1 MDVRTTPLDGVLL
14 LQPPVYEDAR
24 GCFFESW
31 QQARFDQAVGSRV
44 HFVQDSHSRSKRGVL
59 RGLHYQLPPHAMG
72 KLVRVVHGAAFDVA
86 VDVRE
91 GSSGFGR
98 WFGVEL
104 SAANRL
110 QLWIPPG
117 HAHGFVALSDWADC
131 VYKSTAVYTP
141 ASERV
146 LAWND
151 PRFAIGWPDP
161 GVPLQLSPRDRDAS
175 PGVPTGWS

>member
-1 MDVRTTPLDGVLL
+1 
-14 LQPPVYEDAR
+14 
-24 GCFFESW
+24 
-31 QQARFDQAVGSRV
+31 
-44 HFVQDSHSRSKRGVL
+44 
-59 RGLHYQLPPHAMG
+59 
-72 KLVRVVHGAAFDVA
+72 VVHGAAFDVA